1 MSFSIKEICQIAK
14 QCSNLGVKEL
24 KAGDFSISFYPD
36 SVEHTGQSSY
46 AVKLPKNIKVSRQAS
61 RAADEIER
69 KSIEEQEQLEQEE
82 KQSESLI
89 LDPEDYEES
98 VIKGFADGREEE

>member
-1 MSFSIKEICQIAK
+1 MSFNLKEVCQLAK

-24 KAGDFSISFYPD
+24 KIGDFSISFYPD

-69 KSIEEQEQLEQEE
+69 QSIKQQEQLEQEE
-82 KQSESLI
+82 ERSESLI

-98 VIKGFADGREEE
+98 VIKGFADGRSEE